1 MLRRQARLRR
11 EYLYNTVSE
20 RRQQENAA
28 KRAKLEEHIA
38 TNKSIGSGFGKKAYK
53 MQKEQKYEFEDSE
66 YIIGL
71 LAKIWKFSH
80 SFVSFLFL
88 YVC

>member
-38 TNKSIGSGFGKKAYK
+38 TNKSVGSTFGKKAHK
-53 MQKEQKYEFEDSE
+53 MHQEQKYEYEGS
-66 YIIGL
+66 
-71 LAKIWKFSH
+71 K
-80 SFVSFLFL
+80 
-88 YVC
+88 